1 MDVELAQVDLVLRKP
16 IHHST
21 PSQQHVPRIL
31 YQRARVYLTQK
42 PSAPIKKPSPT
53 QSTHVGGI
61 STNCLGC
68 DSKPYPVPN
77 ASVSKA
83 RFSFD
88 MVVVESGEGDWGLGG
103 NARPHEGNTR
113 VARVTE
119 KPRTLSD
126 KRNKKEKAN
135 VAFKRVAC
143 GQTSVVLRV
152 Q

>member
-1 MDVELAQVDLVLRKP
+1 
-16 IHHST
+16 
-21 PSQQHVPRIL
+21 
-31 YQRARVYLTQK
+31 
-42 PSAPIKKPSPT
+42 
-53 QSTHVGGI
+53 
-61 STNCLGC
+61 
-68 DSKPYPVPN
+68 
-77 ASVSKA
+77 
-83 RFSFD
+83 